1 MDRTRVISYVNRKD
15 WWHVPPADP
24 LAYVMRGKFFA
35 SSFKEA
41 EFYGRPL
48 DEPQHVSIQNPLI
61 GDEETIERELFGKRI
76 SNPDISVEARWKLDA
91 ELKKAALIK
100 GYDSIVLM
108 TKKGVDRYRT
118 SGKIPRSLELNVF
131 LERVSR

>member
-1 MDRTRVISYVNRKD
+1 M
-15 WWHVPPADP
+15 DP
-24 LAYVMRGKFFA
+24 LAYEKRGKFFA
-35 SSFKEA
+35 STFSEA
-41 EFYGRPL
+41 EFYGRPI
-48 DEPQHVSIQNPLI
+48 DEPQHVSIKNPLI

-91 ELKKAALIK
+91 GLKEEALIK

-108 TKKGVDRYRT
+108 SEKGFERYRT

-131 LERVSR
+131 LTIGRPSRSSNSSKQTTA